1 MASLAL
7 EEWGRAG
14 GERVSC
20 SLQTGAL
27 SSRRE
32 FLGFIQSAES
42 EKVLLSPRHPMS
54 SSSEAPALLRI
65 ELLL

>member
-14 GERVSC
+14 VERVSC

-27 SSRRE
+27 SGRRE
-32 FLGFIQSAES
+32 FVVFILSAES
-42 EKVLLSPRHPMS
+42 GKVLLRPRHPPS
-54 SSSEAPALLRI
+54 SSSEAPALSRI
-65 ELLL
+65 ELL

>member
-27 SSRRE
+27 SGSRE
-32 FLGFIQSAES
+32 FVVFIQPAES
-42 EKVLLSPRHPMS
+42 GKVLLWPRHPTS

-65 ELLL
+65 ELL